1 MSKIKKCITM
11 LLALAVVL
19 SVVQI
24 PAFAETKTW
33 YLSKELNGGNWTSD
47 PSASDCFNNPFNCW
61 YSGNTYT
68 DKSGASW
75 WTGGDVTT
83 LGGSPTKVWMD
94 LYARGTTQTLP
105 KGSQFIVECFIKGI
119 NGGEYVFGLNADQVS
134 TKDEP
139 NTTFTAQGHNRNS
152 SGTMAKPG
160 EAVAKYG
167 LYDRATGA
175 LVGRKVKDGKDVLMA
190 NKESSNHLNATLT
203 EAGGTTEAASPNDGD
218 WHFYKIYC
226 DGSKYTDELA
236 ADVTVTIDGKVYNP
250 YKLQMNGGNNWTGVF
265 FMNKS
270 TGAANTKFAQFREVK
285 VYTTDAFKV
294 PTSND
299 LSYYGKNTYYKDNG
313 TLHRWIWNDDGS
325 YKNIINGWYNT
336 DPYRPGNNASFWTGN
351 GTTMLGD
358 QQTKAWKY
366 FEKGAKIDKNTSFI
380 VECEMRGYGGGEYVM
395 GLTSDN
401 VKAGDTT
408 YNSVSSLG
416 TNLTGALIG
425 RGSDNKLK
433 VNTDSDVGLNKSLF
447 TLTGD
452 EVTAPAD
459 VTDVSNN
466 TTGWHKYKIYC
477 DASKYPNNL
486 YMDVTVTDVT
496 DSENPIVYKK
506 TERVGTATDGSWNGI
521 FFMNNSKGSANEK
534 LAEFKSIKVYVP
546 DKFIVPNDLSGS
558 ITLKSGDSAVGETVT
573 AGTSVKAEADII
585 NTAAKTGKAYLILAE
600 YNSDDR
606 VTAVKVKEIGL
617 NNSETQTGSTEDIAL
632 SGIPGGYVRAF
643 LWTDKFQPIC
653 RADKAD
659 ITAAETV
666 TE

>member
-47 PSASDCFNNPFNCW
+47 PNASDCFKNPFNCW

-68 DKSGASW
+68 GEPGASW
-75 WTGGDVTT
+75 WTGGGVTT

-94 LYARGTTQTLP
+94 LYAQNATKTLP
-105 KGSQFIVECFIKGI
+105 KGSKFIVECFIKGI

-139 NTTFTAQGHNRNS
+139 NKTFTAQGHNRNS

-190 NKESSNHLNATLT
+190 NTESSNHLNTTLT

-270 TGAANTKFAQFREVK
+270 AGATNTKLAQFRDVK

-299 LSYYGKNTYYKDNG
+299 LSYYGYNTYYKDNG
-313 TLHRWIWNDDGS
+313 TLHQWIWNDDGS
-325 YKNIINGWYNT
+325 YRNLINGWYST
-336 DPYRPGNNASFWTGN
+336 AKYRPGDNASFWTGN
-351 GTTMLGD
+351 NTTMLGD

-401 VKAGDTT
+401 VKAGNTT

-416 TNLTGALIG
+416 TNLPGALIG

-447 TLTGD
+447 TLTGE
-452 EVTAPAD
+452 EVTAPDD
-459 VTDVSNN
+459 VTDVSGNQ
-466 TTGWHKYKIYC
+466 TGWHKYKIYC

-496 DSENPIVYKK
+496 NSENPIVYQK
-506 TERVGTATDGSWNGI
+506 TERVGTDTDGSWNGI
-521 FFMNNSKGSANEK
+521 FFMNNSTGSTNAK

-573 AGTSVKAEADII
+573 AGTSVTASADII
-585 NTAAKTGKAYLILAE
+585 NTTGKTENVYLILAE
-600 YNSDDR
+600 YGAEGNLVQVEVKA
-606 VTAVKVKEIGL
+606 VTATS
-617 NNSETQTGSTEDIAL
+617 NTEDITDATTAITV
-632 SGIPGGYVRAF
+632 SEVGGSVKAF
-643 LWTDKFQPIC
+643 LWTDKFNALN
-653 RADKAD
+653 RADTAT
-659 ITAAETV
+659 ITAAE
-666 TE
+666 

>member
-33 YLSKELNGGNWTSD
+33 YLSKELNAGNWSSD
-47 PSASDCFNNPFNCW
+47 PNASDCFNNPFNCW

-68 DKSGASW
+68 GEPGASW
-75 WTGGDVTT
+75 WTGGSVTT

-94 LYARGTTQTLP
+94 LYAQNATQTLP
-105 KGSQFIVECFIKGI
+105 KGSQFIVECFIKGT

-134 TKDEP
+134 TKEEP
-139 NTTFTAQGHNRNS
+139 NTVFKAQGHNRNS
-152 SGTMAKPG
+152 SGTMAKKG
-160 EAVAKYG
+160 EVVAKYG

-175 LVGRKVKDGKDVLMA
+175 LVGRKVENGKDVLMA
-190 NKESSNHLNATLT
+190 NTESSNHLNTTLT
-203 EAGGTTEAASPNDGD
+203 EAGGTTEAASLNDGD

-226 DGSKYTDELA
+226 DGSKYTGELA
-236 ADVTVTIDGKVYNP
+236 ADVTVTIDGKVYKP

-270 TGAANTKFAQFREVK
+270 TGATNTKLAQFRDVK
-285 VYTTDAFKV
+285 VYTTDAFTV

-299 LSYYGKNTYYKDNG
+299 LSYYGNNTYYKDNG

-336 DPYRPGNNASFWTGN
+336 NGYSKGNTSSFWTGN
-351 GTTMLGD
+351 NTTMLGD

-416 TNLTGALIG
+416 TNLPGALIG

-447 TLTGD
+447 TLTGE
-452 EVTAPAD
+452 EVTAPDD
-459 VTDVSNN
+459 VTDVSGNQ
-466 TTGWHKYKIYC
+466 TGWHKYKIYC

-496 DSENPIVYKK
+496 NSENPIVYQK
-506 TERVGTATDGSWNGI
+506 TERVGTDTDGSWNGI
-521 FFMNNSKGSANEK
+521 FFMNNSTGSTYAK

-558 ITLKSGDSAVGETVT
+558 ITLKSGDAAVGETVT
-573 AGTSVKAEADII
+573 AGTSVTAAADII
-585 NTAAKTGKAYLILAE
+585 NTTGKTENVYLILAE
-600 YNSDDR
+600 YGAEGNLVQVEVKA
-606 VTAVKVKEIGL
+606 VTATS
-617 NNSETQTGSTEDIAL
+617 NTEDITDATTAITV
-632 SGIPGGYVRAF
+632 SEVGGSVKAF
-643 LWTDKFQPIC
+643 LWTDKFNALN
-653 RADKAD
+653 RADTAT
-659 ITAAETV
+659 ITAAE
-666 TE
+666 